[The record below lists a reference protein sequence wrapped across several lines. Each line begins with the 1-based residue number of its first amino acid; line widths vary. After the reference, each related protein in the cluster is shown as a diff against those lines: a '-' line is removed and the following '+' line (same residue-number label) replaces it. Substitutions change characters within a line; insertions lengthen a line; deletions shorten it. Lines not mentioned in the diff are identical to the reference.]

1 MKDSENILSFLHDKG
16 QGMTFDNAGLPIL
29 QKSVKN
35 SNAIIEKINYA
46 VNEDVV
52 ITRTTG
58 KGKKG
63 K

>member
-1 MKDSENILSFLHDKG
+1 
-16 QGMTFDNAGLPIL
+16 MTFDNAGLPIL

-52 ITRTTG
+52 ITRATG